1 MFGDMSSRRPLSTP
15 IWLAIGMISLL
26 VVLTVGWALVTV
38 FGALKDSRTAGLYWA
53 LLTVG
58 STFILLLLLT
68 QRPAQGKR
76 RPVIL
81 LLARLLRRTGRW
93 LWALGEAVE
102 IGFFH
107 GRRVRDRISLDLDP
121 TESGG
126 QR

>member
-1 MFGDMSSRRPLSTP
+1 MNEYAV
-15 IWLAIGMISLL
+15 LA
-26 VVLTVGWALVTV
+26 LTVAV
-38 FGALKDSRTAGLYWA
+38 
-53 LLTVG
+53 
-58 STFILLLLLT
+58 FILLALLT

-76 RPVIL
+76 RPVTP

-107 GRRVRDRISLDLDP
+107 GRQVRDCISLDLDP
-121 TESGG
+121 TETGG